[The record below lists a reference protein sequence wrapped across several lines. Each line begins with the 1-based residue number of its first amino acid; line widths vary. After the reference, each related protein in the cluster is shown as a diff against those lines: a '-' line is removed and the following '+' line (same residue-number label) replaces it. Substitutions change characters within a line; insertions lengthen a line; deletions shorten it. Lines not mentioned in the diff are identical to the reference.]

1 MRYWN
6 GLSREALESL
16 SLEVLKNHAD
26 VALRDMVSGHGGDVL
41 IVGLDDFSD
50 LFNLNDS
57 MILCYIAG
65 AFQLHMIVSYLS
77 LFSFHF
83 LHSSSYEQR

>member
-50 LFNLNDS
+50 LSNLNDS
-57 MILCYIAG
+57 VIP
-65 AFQLHMIVSYLS
+65 
-77 LFSFHF
+77 SF
-83 LHSSSYEQR
+83 LITG